1 MEGGPGIVHHPG
13 VGPGV
18 EPGVGGQ
25 LHLMVTPLLLLL
37 MVTSLLLLLMVTPLL
52 ARTLLAPA
60 GHGPRQLA
68 HLPVI

>member
-25 LHLMVTPLLLLL
+25 
-37 MVTSLLLLLMVTPLL
+37 LLLMVTPLL

>member
-13 VGPGV
+13 VCPGV
-18 EPGVGGQ
+18 EPGVGQ
-25 LHLMVTPLLLLL
+25 H
-37 MVTSLLLLLMVTPLL
+37 LLMVTPLL